1 MNRVANG
8 HGAAVV
14 PVAATESRQRTSI
27 GVSLSDALITA
38 LLVVGAAL
46 VMMPFVWMFSTSL
59 RNAAESFSLPPQ
71 WLPREIHSE
80 NYQTVLSGLP
90 LVQFMLNSVK
100 IAALITLGQLATCSL
115 AAFAFARLRFPGRD
129 VLFIILLSSLMVPIQ
144 VTIIPIFIIV
154 RILGLLDLHE
164 SLIIPSLVS
173 AFGVFLLRQFFLT
186 IPTELEDAARIDGA
200 GFFTIFRRIFLPLAG
215 PGLSALAIF
224 TFNFHWNEF
233 FRPLLF
239 LSTWERMTLPLGL
252 TIMRGYMGTGN
263 VAAIM
268 AGLSLAIIPI
278 LIIFVLAQRYLIEGI
293 TLTGLKG

>member
-1 MNRVANG
+1 VTAVSG
-8 HGAAVV
+8 VGAV
-14 PVAATESRQRTSI
+14 PVERTRI
-27 GVSLSDALITA
+27 KIAPLDTLITLV
-38 LLVVGAAL
+38 LLIGAGL
-46 VMMPFVWMFSTSL
+46 MMLPFLWMFSTSL
-59 RNAAESFSLPPQ
+59 RDAAESFSLPPM
-71 WLPREIHSE
+71 WLPTQVHSE
-80 NYQTVLSGLP
+80 NYQSVLSGLP
-90 LVQFMLNSVK
+90 LIQFVINSVK
-100 IAALITLGQLATCSL
+100 IATLITLGQLATCSL

-129 VLFIILLSSLMVPIQ
+129 VLFGVLLGSLMVPIQ

-154 RILGLLDLHE
+154 RILGLLDTHE

-200 GFFTIFRRIFLPLAG
+200 GFFTIYRRIFLPLAG

-252 TIMRGYMGTGN
+252 TIMRGYLGTGN

-268 AGLSLAIIPI
+268 AGISLAIIPI
-278 LIIFVLAQRYLIEGI
+278 LIIFLLAQRYLIEGI